1 MTSGRLLIT
10 LAGAALTTLTLSAC
24 GGSPD
29 GRRLYAAGAKLDL
42 AIGRMRSETAPA
54 DAPYDAQKLAQ
65 HFGMVVF
72 DQEKQLIE
80 LGRTT
85 ADAVERVSKW
95 SRPVRYRLVG
105 DDVRPEDHEVMRRLS
120 ERLSAATG
128 LSIAAVTP
136 NESTNMTIMV
146 LTPEA
151 RTDLMESYANDKRF
165 NDGMLSDWAR
175 RLSIPC
181 AGTIF
186 SRGHSD
192 NDASFGGEITG
203 AFLFIKAETEGL
215 YRESCFH
222 EEVAQ
227 AFGLTNDHPEV
238 RPSIFNDDNEF
249 ALLTEHDELLLR
261 ILYDTRIEAGML
273 RADAMPIARQI
284 AQELRPAP

>member
-1 MTSGRLLIT
+1 MNSARLLT
-10 LAGAALTTLTLSAC
+10 VLAGAALAALTLTAC

-42 AIGRMRSETAPA
+42 AIGRMRSEIDPE
-54 DAPYDAQKLAQ
+54 DAPYDAIKLAR
-65 HFGMVVF
+65 HFDMVVF
-72 DQEKQLIE
+72 EQEQQLIE

-85 ADAVERVSKW
+85 PDAIERVSKW
-95 SRPVRYRLVG
+95 RLPVRYRLVG
-105 DDVRPEDHEVMRRLS
+105 DDVRPEDHEIMRRLAQ
-120 ERLSAATG
+120 RLSKATG
-128 LSIAAVTP
+128 LSISPVAPHET
-136 NESTNMTIMV
+136 TNMTIMV

-151 RTDLMESYANDKRF
+151 RTDLMENYADDKRF
-165 NDGMLSDWAR
+165 NDGMLSDWTK

-186 SRGHSD
+186 SRSRDEDD
-192 NDASFGGEITG
+192 NSFGGEITG

-249 ALLTEHDELLLR
+249 ALLTEHDEMLLR
-261 ILYDTRIEAGML
+261 ILYDPRIKAGMS
-273 RADAMPIARQI
+273 RAEAAPLARQI
-284 AQELRPAP
+284 AVELRPDP

>member
-1 MTSGRLLIT
+1 MSSGRLLT
-10 LAGAALTTLTLSAC
+10 ALAGVALAALTLSAC

-42 AIGRMRSETAPA
+42 AIGRMRSEVAPD

-65 HFGMVVF
+65 HFTMVVF

-95 SRPVRYRLVG
+95 QRPVYYRLVG
-105 DDVRPEDHEVMRRLS
+105 DDVRPEDHQAMLRLAA
-120 ERLSAATG
+120 RLSAATN
-128 LSIAAVTP
+128 LSITAAAPHQT
-136 NESTNMTIMV
+136 TNMTIMV

-151 RTDLMESYANDKRF
+151 RTDLMESYADDKRF
-165 NDGMLSDWAR
+165 NDGMLSDWTK

-186 SRGHSD
+186 SRSQ
-192 NDASFGGEITG
+192 DADDEAFGGEITG
-203 AFLFIKAETEGL
+203 AFLYIKAETEGL

-249 ALLTEHDELLLR
+249 ALLTEHDEMLLR
-261 ILYDTRIEAGML
+261 ILYDPRIKAGMS
-273 RADAMPIARQI
+273 RAEAAPLAREI
-284 AQELRPAP
+284 AQELRPDP